1 MTRWLRRPIVW
12 IPITVGLL
20 ALVAWR
26 ARLWETGSRLGSVEP
41 GPLIAAIALNAVVL
55 VLWAVRSGD
64 LLGAAGRPV
73 GVLPLIP
80 MTALANTV
88 NNITPGS
95 VGELLRLYLLR
106 ERHGVDYQTGAAVVL
121 IERIVSIGYL
131 AGSGAIAWL
140 AHVAGVPG
148 PIAAIGFVLLAL
160 LPAVPYAVGL
170 RPSAIVAAVPLGR
183 LVGRDRW
190 ERAAGALGRVGAT
203 IGGLLT
209 NPVRLAVF
217 AGSTALVLAIYAT
230 QLCLVAASLGVG
242 LDPLAA
248 WGALGLAITVGVLSF
263 LPFGLGA
270 TDLVL
275 VTLLGSLG
283 VDAPA
288 ATAIVFGYRLAT
300 TVPLALAGSL
310 SYAFVSATL
319 PEGGTGVAMRAAAEG
334 LDGPGPIPPNTDPA
348 KADA

>member
-1 MTRWLRRPIVW
+1 MTRWLRRPVVW
-12 IPITVGLL
+12 IPITAGLL

-26 ARLWETGSRLGSVEP
+26 ARLWEAGSRLGAVEP
-41 GPLIAAIALNAVVL
+41 APLVVAIALNGAVM

-73 GVLPLIP
+73 GVGPLVP

-88 NNITPGS
+88 NNLTPGS

-106 ERHGVDYQTGAAVVL
+106 ERHGVDYRTGAAVVL
-121 IERIVSIGYL
+121 IERLVSIGYL

-140 AHVAGVPG
+140 AHLAGLPG
-148 PIAAIGFVLLAL
+148 PVAALGFVLLAV
-160 LPAVPYAVGL
+160 LPAVPYALGL

-183 LVGRDRW
+183 LVGRGRW
-190 ERAAGALGRVGAT
+190 ARATGALGRVDAT
-203 IGGLLT
+203 IGSLLT
-209 NPVRLAVF
+209 DPVRLVVF
-217 AGSTALVLAIYAT
+217 AGSTALVLVIYAA
-230 QLCLVAASLGVG
+230 QLWLVAASLGVD

-275 VTLLGSLG
+275 VTFLGTLG

-288 ATAIVFGYRLAT
+288 AAAIVFGYRLAT
-300 TVPLALAGSL
+300 TVPLALAGSI
-310 SYAFVSATL
+310 SYAFLSATL
-319 PEGGTGVAMRAAAEG
+319 PAGGTRVAMRAAAEA
-334 LDGPGPIPPNTDPA
+334 LDAPGADRA
-348 KADA
+348 EADA